1 LEIKDNN
8 VILDIIKYSKVISI
22 ETYKLYYDN
31 NIPNCIIINK
41 DDKFASYFFID
52 DINST
57 RYLIK
62 IFECGIYDD
71 VKITTNGLRIFNIDK
86 ISDNIKTK
94 LKNTFIIDEKDDYF
108 FISYEK
114 QKKYQR
120 FLKLERLLNLSN
132 NSF

>member
-1 LEIKDNN
+1 MEIKDNN